1 MRKMVFGILLTLVGL
16 VFSAASFLYAAMN
29 PWEWNEIDGLL
40 GSFLGTHMLIPFL
53 LGMAVM
59 ILGLAICF
67 REAYCCPN
75 NP

>member
-1 MRKMVFGILLTLVGL
+1 MRKMIFGSLLTAIGL
-16 VFSAASFLYAAMN
+16 VFSAISFLYAAMN

-40 GSFLGTHMLIPFL
+40 GSFLSTHMLISFV

-59 ILGLAICF
+59 ILGLVICF
-67 REAYCCPN
+67 QEKYCCPN